1 MEKSPQNLE
10 AKDPLSKY
18 ANFQLLG
25 RPIFFGWVVVA
36 GCFCMS
42 IVSGAFFYARG
53 IFLPAMADDF
63 GGSRLDVTLAF
74 TIAQAVGAF
83 AAPVIGLLLDRYH
96 PRYILLGG
104 ATMVSIGYVLT
115 AIVESH
121 LQLYLVF
128 GLLFGAG
135 WRSISS
141 FATSRVLVQ
150 WFQKRRGLALSLDVA
165 GASFAGIFVP
175 VIAVW
180 LMADF
185 GWRPGFAA
193 FALLTMG
200 LVVPLV
206 LFVIHRAPED
216 LGLHPDGEPPS
227 NEPAEYEVVEATW
240 STKRILRTSAFWGVV
255 FVFSAMFCVLQG
267 VNMHLFGH
275 FTNGTFSAE
284 QAGFLLA
291 VMAALILAG
300 KPIQGW
306 LADHVGA
313 KLTIGIA
320 LMCQIVGVGL
330 FWVGD
335 SFAAAFVGVIVYG
348 FGFSGVTPL
357 QSVATAAVFG
367 KHSYGRANGL
377 MQPFMLPVALLASPL
392 AAWIYDTTGSY
403 ASAFLWF
410 MIVMI
415 VALPVLMLLKLRPPE
430 S

>member
-1 MEKSPQNLE
+1 
-10 AKDPLSKY
+10 
-18 ANFQLLG
+18 
-25 RPIFFGWVVVA
+25 
-36 GCFCMS
+36 MS

-53 IFLPAMADDF
+53 IFLPSMADDF

-115 AIVESH
+115 AYVETH
-121 LQLYLVF
+121 LQLYMVF

-150 WFQKRRGLALSLDVA
+150 WFQRRRGLALSLDVA

-180 LMADF
+180 LMAEI
-185 GWRPGFAA
+185 GWRLGFAA
-193 FALLTMG
+193 FAVLTMG
-200 LVVPLV
+200 LVVPLAI
-206 LFVIHRAPED
+206 FVIHRSPED
-216 LGLHPDGEPPS
+216 LGLQPDGEPIS
-227 NEPAEYEVVEATW
+227 NQNVESADELDPEW
-240 STKRILRTSAFWGVV
+240 SSQGILRTPAFWGVV

-284 QAGFLLA
+284 TAGLLLA
-291 VMAALILAG
+291 VMGAWIFGG

-306 LADHVGA
+306 LADRIGA

-320 LMCQIVGVGL
+320 LVSQVIGVGL
-330 FWVGD
+330 FWIGE
-335 SFAAAFVGVIVYG
+335 SFLIAIVGVIFYG

-367 KHSYGRANGL
+367 KRSYGRANGL
-377 MQPFMLPVALLASPL
+377 MQPFMLPVALIASPL

-403 ASAFLWF
+403 ATAFLQF
-410 MIVMI
+410 MIIMI
-415 VALPVLMLLKLRPPE
+415 VALPVLMGLKLQPPK
-430 S
+430 

>member
-1 MEKSPQNLE
+1 
-10 AKDPLSKY
+10 
-18 ANFQLLG
+18 
-25 RPIFFGWVVVA
+25 
-36 GCFCMS
+36 MS

-53 IFLPAMADDF
+53 VFLPSMADDF

-96 PRYILLGG
+96 PRYILLAG
-104 ATMVSIGYVLT
+104 ALMVSAGYLLT
-115 AIVESH
+115 AFVQSH

-150 WFQKRRGLALSLDVA
+150 WFKKRRGLALSLDVA

-206 LFVIHRAPED
+206 IFAIHRAPED
-216 LGLHPDGEPPS
+216 LGLHADGEPPADFTDETS
-227 NEPAEYEVVEATW
+227 GEFERAWTTRA
-240 STKRILRTSAFWGVV
+240 ILRTPAFWGVV

-275 FTNGTFSAE
+275 LTNGAFSQE
-284 QAGFLLA
+284 TAGLLLA

-300 KPIQGW
+300 KPVQGW

-320 LMCQIVGVGL
+320 LVSQIVGVGF
-330 FWVGD
+330 FWIGS
-335 SFAAAFVGVIVYG
+335 SFPIAFLGVIFYG

-357 QSVATAAVFG
+357 QSVATAIIFG
-367 KHSYGRANGL
+367 KHSYGRANRL

-403 ASAFLWF
+403 ATAFLLF
-410 MIVMI
+410 MIVM
-415 VALPVLMLLKLRPPE
+415 VAAVPVLMLLKLHPPAR
-430 S
+430 

>member
-1 MEKSPQNLE
+1 VGLISNS
-10 AKDPLSKY
+10 ADANKY
-18 ANFQLLG
+18 ANFRLLG
-25 RPIFFGWVVVA
+25 RPVFFGWVVVA

-63 GGSRLDVTLAF
+63 GGSRLEVTIAF

-104 ATMVSIGYVLT
+104 AVMVSAGYVLT
-115 AIVESH
+115 AFAQSY
-121 LQLYLVF
+121 LTLYLVF

-141 FATSRVLVQ
+141 FTTSRVLVQ
-150 WFQKRRGLALSLDVA
+150 WFHRRRGMALSLDVA
-165 GASFAGIFVP
+165 GASFAGVFVP
-175 VIAVW
+175 VIAIW
-180 LMADF
+180 LMANY

-193 FALLTMG
+193 FAMLTMG

-206 LFVIHRAPED
+206 LFVIHRSPED
-216 LGLHPDGEPPS
+216 LGLHPDGDEPMTDEERGPGA
-227 NEPAEYEVVEATW
+227 EPERVW
-240 STKRILRTSAFWGVV
+240 STRGLLTTPAFWGVV

-275 FTNGTFSAE
+275 FTNGTFE
-284 QAGFLLA
+284 PETAGLLLA
-291 VMAALILAG
+291 VMAAFILGG
-300 KPIQGW
+300 KPILGW
-306 LADHVGA
+306 VADRVGA
-313 KLTIGIA
+313 KLAIA
-320 LMCQIVGVGL
+320 VAIICQAVGVGL
-330 FWVGD
+330 FWFGGGFSV
-335 SFAAAFVGVIVYG
+335 AMIAVIIYG

-357 QSVATAAVFG
+357 QSVATAAIFG
-367 KHSYGRANGL
+367 KHSFGRANGL
-377 MQPFMLPVALLASPL
+377 MQPFMLPVALMASPL

-403 ASAFLWF
+403 ATAFLQF
-410 MIVMI
+410 MIILI
-415 VALPVLMLLKLRPPE
+415 VAFPVLLLLKLSPPVK

>member
-1 MEKSPQNLE
+1 
-10 AKDPLSKY
+10 
-18 ANFQLLG
+18 
-25 RPIFFGWVVVA
+25 
-36 GCFCMS
+36 MS

-53 IFLPAMADDF
+53 IFLPSMADDF

-83 AAPVIGLLLDRYH
+83 AAPAIGLLLDRYH

-104 ATMVSIGYVLT
+104 AIMVSVGYVMT
-115 AIVESH
+115 AFVQSH

-150 WFQKRRGLALSLDVA
+150 WFQRRRGLALSLDVA
-165 GASFAGIFVP
+165 GASFAGVFVP
-175 VIAVW
+175 IVAVW
-180 LMADF
+180 LMADL

-206 LFVIHRAPED
+206 IFVIHRAPED
-216 LGLHPDGEPPS
+216 LGLQPDGGPLPD
-227 NEPAEYEVVEATW
+227 EVSVAVPEEEMDRAWT
-240 STKRILRTSAFWGVV
+240 SKMILRTPAFWGVV
-255 FVFSAMFCVLQG
+255 FVFSSMFCVLQG

-284 QAGFLLA
+284 TAGFLLA
-291 VMAALILAG
+291 IMAAWIFAG

-306 LADHVGA
+306 LADRIGA
-313 KLTIGIA
+313 KLTIAIA
-320 LMCQIVGVGL
+320 LVSQITGVGF
-330 FWVGD
+330 FWIGE
-335 SFAAAFVGVIVYG
+335 SYLLAMLGVIFYG

-367 KHSYGRANGL
+367 KQSYGRANGL

-403 ASAFLWF
+403 ATAFLQF

-415 VALPVLMLLKLRPPE
+415 IALPVLMLLKLRPPKVKP
-430 S
+430 

>member
-1 MEKSPQNLE
+1 
-10 AKDPLSKY
+10 
-18 ANFQLLG
+18 
-25 RPIFFGWVVVA
+25 
-36 GCFCMS
+36 MS

-53 IFLPAMADDF
+53 IFLPSMADDF

-74 TIAQAVGAF
+74 TVAQAVGAF

-104 ATMVSIGYVLT
+104 AIMVSIGYVLT
-115 AIVESH
+115 SLVETH

-150 WFQKRRGLALSLDVA
+150 WFHRRRGLALSLDVA
-165 GASFAGIFVP
+165 GASFAGVFVP
-175 VIAVW
+175 VVAIW
-180 LMADF
+180 LMAEF

-193 FALLTMG
+193 FAILTMG

-206 LFVIHRAPED
+206 IFVIHRSPED
-216 LGLHPDGEPPS
+216 LGLRPDGDSVSESAP
-227 NEPAEYEVVEATW
+227 EVVQESDRAWTA
-240 STKRILRTSAFWGVV
+240 KGILQTPAFWGVV

-284 QAGFLLA
+284 TAGFLLA

-300 KPIQGW
+300 KPVQGW
-306 LADHVGA
+306 LSDHFGA

-320 LMCQIVGVGL
+320 LVSQIVGVGL
-330 FWVGD
+330 FWVGGA
-335 SFAAAFVGVIVYG
+335 SFTVAMLGVIFYG

-367 KHSYGRANGL
+367 KQSYGRANGL
-377 MQPFMLPVALLASPL
+377 MQPFMLPVALLASPM

-403 ASAFLWF
+403 ASAFLLF
-410 MIVMI
+410 MIVM
-415 VALPVLMLLKLRPPE
+415 VFALPVLMLLKLRPPKNQ
-430 S
+430 SPDRSS